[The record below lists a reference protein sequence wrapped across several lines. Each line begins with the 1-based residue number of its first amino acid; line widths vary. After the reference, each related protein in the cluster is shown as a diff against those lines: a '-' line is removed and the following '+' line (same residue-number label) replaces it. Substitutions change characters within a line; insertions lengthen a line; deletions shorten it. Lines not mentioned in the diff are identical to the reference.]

1 MLKPWATFLIGSAI
15 LILSHIV
22 LSYGMRFYL
31 TVNKWVFILAMAST
45 VLMIVVL
52 AMSSREQFVTNL
64 NELGRPLARRAG
76 CL

>member
-1 MLKPWATFLIGSAI
+1 MI

-45 VLMIVVL
+45 VLMIVTL
-52 AMSSREQFVTNL
+52 AMGSREHS
-64 NELGRPLARRAG
+64 
-76 CL
+76 